1 MRFFIILGGYDMKR
15 LISLILS
22 MLILTLNASIS
33 ASALTSGTGVGLIE
47 GISKIDYDP
56 TTYIEPV
63 KNQNDTYSYKAD
75 EFYASAN
82 YDMPYMFY
90 SFLNSNQKAVY
101 NTIKA
106 NPVSSQYQVE
116 LPVPIVCE
124 SSSPSLTQ
132 EAYDEVMAAC
142 IGGISAVCDDYP
154 MIYWIDGFE
163 IQFYHSYTISGG
175 KYTIT
180 ISDIIILPEFN
191 ADAYSDL
198 AAVQAAYDDMESVVN
213 SITIKGNTRY
223 EQVKYIH
230 DFIAD
235 RVVYDPDLNTANK
248 NPTDHHPTSVFLE
261 PYITVCEG
269 YAEAFKILCDKAGIP
284 CIVVVGQAN
293 GVGHAWNYVKMEDNK
308 WYAVDL
314 TWDDQGDSGT
324 FYDWFL
330 VGASS
335 TNKHYNDDNTTFLQ
349 SHKYTGQRYYT
360 DLFSL
365 SYPTLN
371 FSSYSRMLLNV
382 NSKATVSRSTMRLF
396 IFMNS
401 TVDDQIAAPYGY
413 TFSCNGNKTGSTLT
427 VKNSSNITAETY
439 TVIMWGDVVNDAI
452 VDITDYNKVKDTS
465 VNKSGSLAEGT
476 VQYEAGDLNSDGVI
490 DAFDTALLDLQL
502 NS

>member
-22 MLILTLNASIS
+22 MLILTLTASIS

-124 SSSPSLTQ
+124 SSSLSLTQ
-132 EAYDEVMAAC
+132 EAYDEVVAAC
-142 IGGISAVCDDYP
+142 IGGMSAVCDDYP
-154 MIYWIDGFE
+154 MIYWIDKFNM
-163 IQFYHSYTISGG
+163 QFYYSYTISGG
-175 KYTIT
+175 IYTIT
-180 ISDIIILPEFN
+180 LSDIVIFPEFN

-198 AAVQAAYDDMESVVN
+198 DAVQAAYDDMEAVVN

-248 NPTDHHPTSVFLE
+248 NPTDHYPTSVFLE

-293 GVGHAWNYVKMEDNK
+293 GGGHAWNYVKMEDNK

-314 TWDDQGDSGT
+314 TWDDQGVI
-324 FYDWFL
+324 FYDYFL
-330 VGASS
+330 TGGNS
-335 TNKHYNDDNTTFLQ
+335 TNYYFDGDSTTFLD
-349 SHKYTGQRYYT
+349 SHAATGQRFVFESFALTYPV
-360 DLFSL
+360 L
-365 SYPTLN
+365 SPTA
-371 FSSYSRMLLNV
+371 YSRMMLNV
-382 NSKATVSRSTMRLF
+382 NSTATVSKSKKMLYIMPGSTAEQQVQ
-396 IFMNS
+396 
-401 TVDDQIAAPYGY
+401 TPYGY
-413 TFSCNGNKTGSTLT
+413 TTAATGSKTGSSLT
-427 VKNSSNITAETY
+427 VKNDRNVQVETY
-439 TVIMWGDVVNDAI
+439 TVIMRGDMVADAVVDAA
-452 VDITDYNKVKDTS
+452 DYTAVKMTAVGDPS
-465 VNKSGSLAEGT
+465 YAAAGT
-476 VQYEAGDLNSDGVI
+476 PQYEAGDLNADGVV
-490 DAFDTALLDLQL
+490 DAFDTALLDLQM
-502 NS
+502 NGG